1 LLVELFVCEAG
12 GTVDYWWGLPEVRLL
27 PPGYLVGGFVAGV
40 GWLVD
45 YSTGEMTQIRDCQL
59 NLVYD

>member
-1 LLVELFVCEAG
+1 M
-12 GTVDYWWGLPEVRLL
+12 GTARGEVVAAWLS
-27 PPGYLVGGFVAGV
+27 GGGFVAGV